1 MDSLA
6 GCSRW
11 RVGVLV
17 KDIEERR
24 LQARYHF
31 DRCFWEHQNSWK
43 FQQVLLGDGG
53 YINYESTERGCRAF
67 EVKIDISTLRAVNRH
82 FEWSF
87 GEEEWAGRED
97 ACLFDS

>member
-1 MDSLA
+1 MKSRSSRADQIRIRMDSLA

-31 DRCFWEHQNSWK
+31 DRCFWEHQNS
-43 FQQVLLGDGG
+43 
-53 YINYESTERGCRAF
+53 
-67 EVKIDISTLRAVNRH
+67 
-82 FEWSF
+82 
-87 GEEEWAGRED
+87 
-97 ACLFDS
+97 